1 MSLSDR
7 QKLFIICTG
16 LGKIVR
22 GFEIYIDSLAKN
34 LEKCNKCF
42 DFQVY
47 IGGNLDHKV
56 YSWIKIFN
64 ISRNNWFLKILI
76 KNEDFRFRIEQFTF
90 FISLLPYILIRK
102 PKSIYLGEYYLYC
115 YLFKF
120 RKLFKLSY
128 SLALYTGGQVS
139 PGLFNEKI
147 DFVHH
152 VTDFYY
158 NKLKDNNISLHRHF
172 IVPHYITD
180 DFIYDNKLAIS
191 LKNLALSKKIVL
203 TVGYIDIKVKRM
215 DLFVKLLSELPDDV
229 FPIILGEYSNETSI
243 IEKMLQKYFGI
254 NGYLLKKVPHY
265 ELGTYY
271 SISDLFI
278 LCSPRESFGL
288 SNLEALYFGK
298 PVFVDDYYE
307 SRFVLKTAGN
317 FINMKDEAKAIN
329 IIKNFI
335 LKGNE
340 NDFHQG
346 HDFVTNN
353 YTWNSLSKKYLQ
365 MFEKFIN
372 D

>member
-1 MSLSDR
+1 MPIKEPNFFL
-7 QKLFIICTG
+7 ICTG
-16 LGKIVR
+16 LGKIER
-22 GFEIYIDSLAKN
+22 GFEIYIDSLSKN
-34 LEKCNKCF
+34 LKQSTKSY
-42 DFQVY
+42 DFQVFT
-47 IGGNLDHKV
+47 GGNLNHND
-56 YSWIKIFN
+56 YAWRRILN
-64 ISRNNWFLKILI
+64 ISRNNWFLKLLI
-76 KNEDFRFRIEQFTF
+76 KNDDFRFRIEQFTF
-90 FISLLPYILIRK
+90 FINLLPYLLTMNPR
-102 PKSIYLGEYYLYC
+102 SIYLGEYYLYC
-115 YLFKF
+115 YLFKL

-139 PGLFNEKI
+139 PGLFDEKK

-152 VTDFYY
+152 VTDIYY
-158 NKLKDNNISLHRHF
+158 NKLKNNNILLNRHF
-172 IVPHYITD
+172 VIPHFITD

-191 LKNLALSKKIVL
+191 IKELASSKKIVL
-203 TVGYIDIKVKRM
+203 SVGYIDIKVKRM
-215 DLFVKLLSELPDDV
+215 DLFVRLLSELSNDI
-229 FPIILGEYSNETSI
+229 FPIVLGEYSNETPI
-243 IEKMLQKYFGI
+243 IEKMLQKHFGI

-346 HDFVTNN
+346 SDFVTNN